1 MEVASTAKLQKYKHQ
16 TDFFKEFFY
25 RFLHVLNYVQK
36 QISIRESDMLDTYPD
51 GKRLLMVI
59 TADKGLAGGITT
71 NVLKRVQQAYGHR
84 KEKADIIAIGKK
96 GEDYFLKNGRNV
108 VASLHPKDKI
118 TSGEFVELYQYLR
131 SAIYEKKYSKVK
143 IYFNFYKNSLIQ
155 RPSRITLFPLTPE
168 TLEEFIKEIEL
179 KSPVNRK
186 EFKEMLIE
194 PDLDTYRD
202 HIIQYLL
209 ENILYYT
216 ILNAKISE
224 HASRM
229 VAMKHSKDNCSDLA
243 DRLTRAYNKSRQ
255 MKITQEIT
263 EIVSTKSAIEGN

>member
-1 MEVASTAKLQKYKHQ
+1 
-16 TDFFKEFFY
+16 
-25 RFLHVLNYVQK
+25 VLNYVQK
-36 QISIRESDMLDTYPD
+36 QIDLRDSEVLNTYPD

-59 TADKGLAGGITT
+59 TTDKGLAGGVNT
-71 NVLKRVQQAYGHR
+71 NLLKRIDHSYGQR

-96 GEDYFLKNGRNV
+96 GEEFFLKNGWNV
-108 VASLHPKDKI
+108 VAALHPKDKI
-118 TSGEFVELYQYLR
+118 TSGELIELYAYVW

-143 IYFNFYKNSLIQ
+143 IYFNFYKNSLVQ
-155 RPSRITLFPLTPE
+155 RPARITLFPLLPE

-186 EFKEMLIE
+186 EFKELLIE
-194 PDLDTYRD
+194 PNVETYRD
-202 HIIQYLL
+202 HIIQYLI

-229 VAMKHSKDNCSDLA
+229 VAMKHSKDNCSDLEK
-243 DRLTRAYNKSRQ
+243 RLTGVYNTTRQ
-255 MKITQEIT
+255 KKITQEIS
-263 EIVSTKSAIEGN
+263 EIVSTKSAIEGGF

>member
-1 MEVASTAKLQKYKHQ
+1 MEIASTAKLQKYKHQ

-25 RFLHVLNYVQK
+25 QFLHVLNYVQK
-36 QISIRESDMLDTYPD
+36 QISIRDSDMLETSHDE
-51 GKRLLMVI
+51 KRLLMVI

-71 NVLKRVQQAYGHR
+71 NLLKRVEESYGHR

-96 GEDYFLKNGRNV
+96 GEDYFFKNGRNV

-194 PDLDTYRD
+194 PDVDTYRD

-243 DRLTRAYNKSRQ
+243 DHLSRAYNKSRQ

-263 EIVSTKSAIEGN
+263 EIVSTKSAIEKN